1 MEKVSRRKLIV
12 GATAGAVAIGAIAAV
27 PLIAAEQHH
36 PAQAA
41 TTSAI
46 KDPIMVYVTDP
57 STANVT
63 LLVGDKQVTF
73 SDADLV
79 ARLIRAA
86 Q

>member
-1 MEKVSRRKLIV
+1 MEKVSRRNLII
-12 GATAGAVAIGAIAAV
+12 GATAGAVAIGAFAAV

-36 PAQAA
+36 TQAA
-41 TTSAI
+41 TTTST
-46 KDPIMVYVTDP
+46 DPIMVYVTNP
-57 STANVT
+57 SSSNVT
-63 LLVGDKQVTF
+63 LLVGGKEINF